1 MKLFTTKKDIIAAIA
16 DVSTTGKK
24 LDEMIWVAAASIVAH
39 VEGNR
44 EVTLVNKL
52 IEAMPKG
59 SRVNALIAYFDAV
72 SQAQY
77 DTDEKTFKFSKS
89 KTADQELAQTKS
101 WVEYKP
107 EQPYGGV
114 DLHKLIL
121 KTIKAA
127 DTALASKDADKRKK
141 DSIKAS
147 DLAALKALATTMGIE
162 LPAAKEAAP
171 KAAPKKA
178 AETDPLVEALVAA

>member
-72 SQAQY
+72 SMAQY
-77 DTDEKTFKFSKS
+77 DTDEKTFKFAKS
-89 KTADQELAQTKS
+89 KTTDQELAQTKS

-178 AETDPLVEALVAA
+178 VQRDPLEEALVAA